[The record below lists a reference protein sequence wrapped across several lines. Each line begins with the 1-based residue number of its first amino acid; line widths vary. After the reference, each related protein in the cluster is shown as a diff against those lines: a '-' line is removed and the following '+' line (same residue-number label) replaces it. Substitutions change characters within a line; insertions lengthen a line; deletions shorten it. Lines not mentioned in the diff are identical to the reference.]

1 MASLLK
7 RGSKFYIRVYVNG
20 KAKDI
25 ATKTTNIK
33 IAEKLLQKVEYEN
46 ATGQLA
52 TATRT
57 PLTYRCARSPV
68 WNLARS
74 SRHNSGE
81 T

>member
-46 ATGQLA
+46 STGQLA

-57 PLTYRCARSPV
+57 PLAKLLEDFVTHLRKPSAKV
-68 WNLARS
+68 
-74 SRHNSGE
+74 GQE
-81 T
+81 